1 MATILVIEDTEAIRF
16 TMAASLRYQGHTVI
30 EAGNG
35 REGMERHA
43 QGLGAFDL
51 VVCDLLMPEVS
62 GAEAIKRIHS
72 RAADLPILAVS
83 GAMDA
88 LEEVRLRSGCDSIG
102 ALAKPFTRTEFIGA
116 VDRLL
121 SLRAV
126 PALDRFWG

>member
-16 TMAASLRYQGHTVI
+16 TMAASLRYHGHTVI

-83 GAMDA
+83 GARDV
-88 LEEVRLRSGCDSIG
+88 LEEVRIRSASDTIG

-121 SLRAV
+121 SLRAI
-126 PALDRFWG
+126 PALD